1 MKKLNIKTRPGLKLK
16 LFLIF
21 FLIISAIF
29 PIESSY
35 AAQYQGTARAI
46 VQIGTVSSNCPQ
58 GWATTGSI
66 TQGPMGRTSHGDT
79 PPPVLYGDGWL
90 EAIDIGTP
98 IGTPVYAT
106 VSGTVKN
113 VDTSRGNL
121 DQRIEVTPNCQGLS
135 VVYYWH
141 LSEVSVVKDQ
151 TVLFAQQI
159 GLSGLEGTGAHTHYQ
174 FNPAFDRSY
183 SISDPPH
190 VPVFVPRYC
199 DPDPCGITI
208 TSAP

>member
-1 MKKLNIKTRPGLKLK
+1 MKKPNIKTSPGFKLK
-16 LFLIF
+16 LFIVAF
-21 FLIISAIF
+21 FVVSAIF
-29 PIESSY
+29 PVQSSY
-35 AAQYQGTARAI
+35 ATQYQGTARAI

-58 GWATTGSI
+58 GWSATGTI
-66 TQGPMGRTSHGDT
+66 TQGPEGRTSHGDT
-79 PPPVLYGDGWL
+79 PPPVQFGNGWL

-106 VSGTVKN
+106 VSGTVKIDN
-113 VDTSRGNL
+113 SRGSL
-121 DQRIEVTPNCQGLS
+121 DQRIAVTPNCPGLS

-141 LSEVSVVKDQ
+141 LSEVDVADNS
-151 TVLFAQQI
+151 TVRFAQQI

-174 FNPAFDRSY
+174 FNPEYDRSY

-190 VPVFVPRYC
+190 VPVAVPRYC
-199 DPDPCGITI
+199 DPTPCGITI

>member
-1 MKKLNIKTRPGLKLK
+1 MTKKLKIKVLSNLKIK
-16 LFLIF
+16 LFLAFF
-21 FLIISAIF
+21 FLVSAIF
-29 PIESSY
+29 PIQSS
-35 AAQYQGTARAI
+35 ATTYQGTARAV

-58 GWATTGSI
+58 GWATTGYI
-66 TQGPMGRTSHGDT
+66 TQGPMGHTSHGD
-79 PPPVLYGDGWL
+79 PPVLIGNGEL

-106 VSGTVKN
+106 VSGTVTENFKN
-113 VDTSRGNL
+113 KGDNF
-121 DQRIEVTPNCQGLS
+121 DQRITVTPNCPGLD

-141 LSEVSVVKDQ
+141 LSATNVNVGDTVV
-151 TVLFAQQI
+151 FGQQI
-159 GLSGLEGTGAHTHYQ
+159 GLSGTEGTGAHTHYQ
-174 FNPAFDRSY
+174 FNRYQNRSY

-190 VPVFVPRYC
+190 VPVSVPRYC